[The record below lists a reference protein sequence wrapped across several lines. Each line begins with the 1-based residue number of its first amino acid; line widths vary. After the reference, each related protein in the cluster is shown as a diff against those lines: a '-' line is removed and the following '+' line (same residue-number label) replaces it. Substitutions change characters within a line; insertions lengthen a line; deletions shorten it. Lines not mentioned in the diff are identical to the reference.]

1 MNREIVKRIDM
12 ALHIQELCSK
22 HAIHV
27 VFGDLYYASRGSRTI
42 GTRPTKNTGYYVSA
56 LHEIGHILGPQQTI
70 DDDRLESEIGAW
82 KYAMANAIVWTDVA
96 TKIMKR
102 ALMSYGL
109 SEQHWQNVWNECL
122 SYTQSVKGAA

>member
-1 MNREIVKRIDM
+1 M
-12 ALHIQELCSK
+12 
-22 HAIHV
+22 
-27 VFGDLYYASRGSRTI
+27 
-42 GTRPTKNTGYYVSA
+42 SA